1 MIQKKS
7 DGSSISLTENQEALL
22 IKILHNPKLCA
33 VGTAEWLFLRSQ
45 HGHTPVL
52 QYRYLTDEKHGIRE
66 GTTVAALARK
76 ELVIWRKYQRRYPGG
91 RPSTSFRGKTYGTAE
106 LTEEGT
112 HIALKLEKEQ

>member
-22 IKILHNPKLCA
+22 IKILHNPELCA
-33 VGTAEWLFLRSQ
+33 VGTAELE
-45 HGHTPVL
+45 
-52 QYRYLTDEKHGIRE
+52 YRYLTNEKNGIRE